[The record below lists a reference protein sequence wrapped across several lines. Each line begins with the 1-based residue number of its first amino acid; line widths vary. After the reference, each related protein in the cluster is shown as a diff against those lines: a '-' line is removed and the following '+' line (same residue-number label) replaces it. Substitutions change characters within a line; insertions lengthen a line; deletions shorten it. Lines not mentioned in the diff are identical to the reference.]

1 MKIGDKVKRR
11 IAYQKGMWSCGD
23 RILTVRK
30 LAYQDVY
37 FKEIE
42 GSWDKNLFEVI
53 GPACIRDRISQL
65 EKEVEQLKKELSTEK
80 EKATVGS
87 KWKFTKYG
95 PDKTSIYIVAQI
107 LDQYVL
113 VNIDNGMCWTDKCK
127 TIPEI
132 FGTSYREYFEPA

>member
-1 MKIGDKVKRR
+1 MKVGDKVRR
-11 IAYQKGMWSCGD
+11 IKHERGGD
-23 RILTVRK
+23 WTYGDQIVTIKAIGDMSIQFHENDYAWRK
-30 LAYQDVY
+30 DY
-37 FKEIE
+37 FEPVE
-42 GSWDKNLFEVI
+42 SMN
-53 GPACIRDRISQL
+53 IRDRISQL

-113 VNIDNGMCWTDKCK
+113 VNIDNGLCWTDKCK
-127 TIPEI
+127 TIPEV
-132 FGTSYREYFEPA
+132 FGTHYREYFEPA